1 MKTRVA
7 VSNFSLDLSHFKSFE
22 DLNNS
27 LSKLKDVQ
35 SLLPQKKVEFY
46 AGNDIIEHSGF
57 GLSLIQQL
65 DNFQFMG
72 DLGLKGMLLNTLYQ
86 SHLSGFNLSLSTNEL
101 MVKSGVM
108 PKVGDDAGYIMYVPH
123 LNIARNYKF
132 KGKIE
137 FAAYYEELLS
147 THPVSNESYFE
158 RASSHFSNL
167 LYQSECGETLDRVTD
182 GFCNYSVAFTRCLKA
197 LNDLSPIAERS
208 TLDKI
213 RTIGAKAGYECTEE
227 GESHQNFKYPFDYNN
242 VSYPSLGCQYHLKP
256 SGNNDDGDSSF
267 HHKRLYFGFIPLN
280 AKEWKIAVAAIGP
293 HISTYDLTD
302 RYAKQRR

>member
-7 VSNFSLDLSHFKSFE
+7 VSNFSLDLSHFKSFNE
-22 DLNNS
+22 LNSS
-27 LSKLKDVQ
+27 LAKLKDVQ

-57 GLSLIQQL
+57 GLSLMQQL

-72 DLGLKGMLLNTLYQ
+72 DLGLEGMLLHTLYQ
-86 SHLSGFNLSLSTNEL
+86 SHLLGFDLSLSTNEL

-108 PKVGDDAGYIMYVPH
+108 PKVGDEAGYIMYVPH

-158 RASSHFSNL
+158 RASSHFTNL

-208 TLDKI
+208 TLEKI
-213 RTIGAKAGYECTEE
+213 NAIRARAGYACTEE
-227 GESHQNFKYPFDYNN
+227 GSSHANFKYPFVYNDI
-242 VSYPSLGCQYHLKP
+242 SYSALGCQYHLKP
-256 SGNNDDGDSSF
+256 SGNNTDGDSSF
-267 HHKRLYFGFIPLN
+267 HQKRLYFGFIPLDTH
-280 AKEWKIAVAAIGP
+280 KWKIAVAAIGP
-293 HISTYDLTD
+293 HITTHNNND
-302 RYAKQRR
+302 RYARPRR